1 MGYPDTQNTLLNR
14 KTLMSSFKDFAIP
27 QALQHAIEKLNYT
40 VATPIQA
47 EAIPPALEGKDI
59 LGTAQT
65 GTGKTAAFAIPMIA
79 KLLANHTA
87 TAIVLLPTR
96 ELAAQVEKAVIE
108 LSAGSKLVSALL
120 IGGDSMGKQLNQ
132 LQKKPRII
140 IGTPGR
146 VNDHLKRG
154 TLKLS
159 HAEVLVLDETDRM
172 LDMGFGI
179 QIETIIEKMP
189 KQRQTLMFSAT
200 MPSEI
205 VKLAG
210 RYLNHPV
217 RISMGE
223 TNQTATNVELKVVET
238 EDGKKYE
245 HLIRELGERNG
256 SVIIFVKTKYGAD
269 RLAKRLRGDDHE
281 SDALHGDL
289 RQHKRDKVTKAFRDQ
304 KYRILVA
311 TDVAARGLDI
321 PHIEHVIN
329 YDLPQAPEDFIH
341 RIGRTGRAGA
351 KGQAVSFVAPSESRK
366 WFAIE
371 RLLDPNKKSQGKS
384 ASGSYE
390 KRGGGGE
397 GYKGGYKGRGG
408 SGRKSFGDRKPFGDK
423 KRFGSDDRRDDR
435 APRSDDAPRDYAK
448 KRDFVKKDYVNK
460 SDDIRESADPRP
472 FAKKPF
478 NKERSF
484 DRADHPERD
493 DRERKPFGERKSFGD
508 KKSFGEKKPFG
519 KKPFR
524 KDGEFDSIKREGG
537 ERKPYGDKNKPFGK
551 KPFNKERS
559 FGNDGERKSFGDKP
573 FGKKP
578 FNKERSFDRAD
589 RPERAEGERKPFGKK
604 PFNKE
609 RSFGQEGERKS
620 FGERKP
626 FGKKPFDKERS
637 FGNDNRRG
645 DSRPEGRS
653 ENRFGKSD
661 GGKKSFG
668 KPSFGKPSFGG
679 KPAFGKPSFGG
690 KPAFGK
696 RKEEGEGRSDSRG
709 ESRSEKP
716 RSFHKKRG

>member
-1 MGYPDTQNTLLNR
+1 
-14 KTLMSSFKDFAIP
+14 MSSFKKFALP
-27 QALQHAIEKLNYT
+27 QSLQHAIDKLNYT
-40 VATPIQA
+40 IATPIQL

-65 GTGKTAAFAIPMIA
+65 GTGKTAAFAIPLIA

-96 ELAAQVEKAVIE
+96 ELAAQVEKAVNE
-108 LSAGSKLVSALL
+108 LAAGSKLFSALL

-200 MPSEI
+200 MPNEI
-205 VKLAG
+205 IKLAN
-210 RYLNHPV
+210 RYLINPV

-223 TNQTATNVELKVVET
+223 THKPADNVELKVVET
-238 EDGKKYE
+238 DDGKKYE
-245 HLIRELGERNG
+245 HLLRELGERSG

-289 RQHKRDKVTKAFRDQ
+289 RQHKREKVTNAFRNQ

-371 RLLDPNKKSQGKS
+371 RLLNPNAKSQGKS

-390 KRGGGGE
+390 KRGGGD
-397 GYKGGYKGRGG
+397 GYKGGYKGKRDGG
-408 SGRKSFGDRKPFGDK
+408 KSFGDRKPFGKKPFNKERSFDRAEGGERDYSK
-423 KRFGSDDRRDDR
+423 KRE
-435 APRSDDAPRDYAK
+435 
-448 KRDFVKKDYVNK
+448 FVKKDYVNK
-460 SDDIRESADPRP
+460 PEEVRESADPRP

-484 DRADHPERD
+484 DRPERND
-493 DRERKPFGERKSFGD
+493 NERKPFGERKSFGD

-519 KKPFR
+519 KKPF
-524 KDGEFDSIKREGG
+524 D
-537 ERKPYGDKNKPFGK
+537 
-551 KPFNKERS
+551 
-559 FGNDGERKSFGDKP
+559 
-573 FGKKP
+573 
-578 FNKERSFDRAD
+578 KERSFDRA
-589 RPERAEGERKPFGKK
+589 EGGERKPFGKK

-609 RSFGQEGERKS
+609 NRFERTD
-620 FGERKP
+620 GERKP
-626 FGKKPFDKERS
+626 FGKKPFDKERR
-637 FGNDNRRG
+637 FGNDNRKNA
-645 DSRPEGRS
+645 SRTDDRRREDTRFSKSEGERKPFS
-653 ENRFGKSD
+653 KGGFGKS
-661 GGKKSFG
+661 SSG
-668 KPSFGKPSFGG
+668 KPIFG
-679 KPAFGKPSFGG
+679 KPAFGKSRDAAGG
-690 KPAFGK
+690 KA
-696 RKEEGEGRSDSRG
+696 
-709 ESRSEKP
+709 
-716 RSFHKKRG
+716 RSFNKKRG

>member
-1 MGYPDTQNTLLNR
+1 
-14 KTLMSSFKDFAIP
+14 MSSFKDFALP
-27 QALQHAIEKLNYT
+27 QALQLAIEKLNYT
-40 VATPIQA
+40 TATPIQF

-65 GTGKTAAFAIPMIA
+65 GTGKTAAFAIPLIA
-79 KLLANHTA
+79 KLLEHPHA

-96 ELAAQVEKAVIE
+96 ELAAQVEKAVND
-108 LSAGSKLVSALL
+108 LAGGSKLFSALL

-159 HAEVLVLDETDRM
+159 HAEILVLDETDRM

-200 MPSEI
+200 MPKEI
-205 VKLAG
+205 IKLAG
-210 RYLNHPV
+210 RYLNNPV

-223 TNQTATNVELKVVET
+223 TNQTAANVELKVVET
-238 EDGKKYE
+238 DDGKKYE
-245 HLIRELGERNG
+245 HLLRELGERSG

-289 RQHKRDKVTKAFRDQ
+289 RQHKREKVTRAFRDQ

-371 RLLDPNKKSQGKS
+371 RLLNPNAKSGKS
-384 ASGSYE
+384 SSGNYE
-390 KRGGGGE
+390 KRGSS
-397 GYKGGYKGRGG
+397 GGYKGERTF
-408 SGRKSFGDRKPFGDK
+408 SDRKPYGDRKPFGDK
-423 KRFGSDDRRDDR
+423 KRFDRNKRHGAGGR
-435 APRSDDAPRDYAK
+435 NNDAPRDYAK
-448 KRDFVKKDYVNK
+448 KQDFIKKDYINK
-460 SDDIRESADPRP
+460 PDAETASQPRS

-478 NKERSF
+478 NKERRF
-484 DRADHPERD
+484 DRTKRGHDER
-493 DRERKPFGERKSFGD
+493 
-508 KKSFGEKKPFG
+508 KSFGEKKPFG
-519 KKPFR
+519 KKPFN
-524 KDGEFDSIKREGG
+524 KD
-537 ERKPYGDKNKPFGK
+537 
-551 KPFNKERS
+551 
-559 FGNDGERKSFGDKP
+559 
-573 FGKKP
+573 
-578 FNKERSFDRAD
+578 
-589 RPERAEGERKPFGKK
+589 
-604 PFNKE
+604 
-609 RSFGQEGERKS
+609 
-620 FGERKP
+620 
-626 FGKKPFDKERS
+626 RS
-637 FGNDNRRG
+637 FGNDNHREDGSSQGIKRD
-645 DSRPEGRS
+645 DSRRSDTRSDTRS
-653 ENRFGKSD
+653 ENRFGKSAFDKPAFGKTD
-661 GGKKSFG
+661 GNKKSFGKGGNGKASFG
-668 KPSFGKPSFGG
+668 KPSFGKSS
-679 KPAFGKPSFGG
+679 FGKPG
-690 KPAFGK
+690 FGK
-696 RKEEGEGRSDSRG
+696 RKEGDSTPG
-709 ESRSEKP
+709 KT
-716 RSFHKKRG
+716 RSFGKKRG

>member
-1 MGYPDTQNTLLNR
+1 
-14 KTLMSSFKDFAIP
+14 MSSFKDFALP
-27 QALQHAIEKLNYT
+27 QAIQHAIEKLNYT
-40 VATPIQA
+40 TATPIQA
-47 EAIPPALEGKDI
+47 QAIPPALEGKDV

-65 GTGKTAAFAIPMIA
+65 GTGKTAAFAIPLIA
-79 KLLANHTA
+79 KLMENHTA

-108 LSAGSKLVSALL
+108 LSAGSKLLTALL

-132 LQKKPRII
+132 LQKKPRVI

-200 MPSEI
+200 MPGEI

-217 RISMGE
+217 RISVGE
-223 TNQTATNVELKVVET
+223 TNQTAANVESKVVET

-245 HLIRELGERNG
+245 HLIRELGERQG

-289 RQHKRDKVTKAFRDQ
+289 RQHKRDKVTRNFREQ

-371 RLLDPNKKSQGKS
+371 RLLDPTKKSERKQGKS
-384 ASGSYE
+384 SGGNYE
-390 KRGGGGE
+390 KRGRAGSDGE
-397 GYKGGYKGRGG
+397 GYKG
-408 SGRKSFGDRKPFGDK
+408 KSFGKKVGGKKPFGRDNRRDDEAHSDARRGFEK
-423 KRFGSDDRRDDR
+423 KREFFKKDHVNKPEGERDEQRSFAKKPFKKEWGNKERSFERNDERRDDRRDD
-435 APRSDDAPRDYAK
+435 
-448 KRDFVKKDYVNK
+448 
-460 SDDIRESADPRP
+460 
-472 FAKKPF
+472 
-478 NKERSF
+478 
-484 DRADHPERD
+484 
-493 DRERKPFGERKSFGD
+493 RKPFGERKSFGD
-508 KKSFGEKKPFG
+508 KKQFGKKPFNKGGYDPLEKRENFDREAREFERRDGRKPFG
-519 KKPFR
+519 KKPFN
-524 KDGEFDSIKREGG
+524 KEWGNK
-537 ERKPYGDKNKPFGK
+537 ERSVDRDDHKHKPFGK
-551 KPFNKERS
+551 KPFNKERR
-559 FGNDGERKSFGDKP
+559 FDND
-573 FGKKP
+573 
-578 FNKERSFDRAD
+578 
-589 RPERAEGERKPFGKK
+589 
-604 PFNKE
+604 
-609 RSFGQEGERKS
+609 GERKS

-626 FGKKPFDKERS
+626 FGKKFDKERS
-637 FGNDNRRG
+637 FGNDNRREDGRHEDRRDDRKWNKGG
-645 DSRPEGRS
+645 DNRFEGRFEGRS
-653 ENRFGKSD
+653 ENRFGKSE
-661 GGKKSFG
+661 GGNKPFGKKSFG
-668 KPSFGKPSFGG
+668 KPSFGKPSFG
-679 KPAFGKPSFGG
+679 

-696 RKEEGEGRSDSRG
+696 RRDEDGAG
-709 ESRSEKP
+709 KP
-716 RSFHKKRG
+716 RHFNKKRG

>member
-1 MGYPDTQNTLLNR
+1 
-14 KTLMSSFKDFAIP
+14 MSSFNDFALP
-27 QALQHAIEKLNYT
+27 QALQHAIEKLNFT
-40 VATPIQA
+40 IATPIQMG
-47 EAIPPALEGKDI
+47 AIPPALEGKDI

-65 GTGKTAAFAIPMIA
+65 GTGKTAAFAIPLIA
-79 KLLANHTA
+79 KLMANPTA

-108 LSAGSKLVSALL
+108 LSAGSKLLTALL

-132 LQKKPRII
+132 LQKKPRVI

-200 MPSEI
+200 MPGEI

-217 RISMGE
+217 RISVGE
-223 TNQTATNVELKVVET
+223 TNQTAANVELKVVET

-245 HLIRELGERNG
+245 HLIRELGERQG

-269 RLAKRLRGDDHE
+269 RLAKRLRGDDYE

-289 RQHKRDKVTKAFRDQ
+289 RQHKRDKVTRNFREQ

-371 RLLDPNKKSQGKS
+371 RLLDPTKKQGKS
-384 ASGSYE
+384 SSGNYE
-390 KRGGGGE
+390 KRGRAGSDGE
-397 GYKGGYKGRGG
+397 GYKG
-408 SGRKSFGDRKPFGDK
+408 KSFGKKFGGKKFGDK
-423 KRFGSDDRRDDR
+423 KRFERDNRGDDDT
-435 APRSDDAPRDYAK
+435 PRFEK
-448 KRDFVKKDYVNK
+448 KREFFKKDHVNK
-460 SDDIRESADPRP
+460 PEGERDEQRS

-478 NKERSF
+478 KKERSF
-484 DRADHPERD
+484 DRVERGGFERNEERRD
-493 DRERKPFGERKSFGD
+493 DRKPFGERKSFGD
-508 KKSFGEKKPFG
+508 KKPFGKKPFNKGSFDPLDKREGFERERNEFNRDAAERKPFG
-519 KKPFR
+519 KKPFKKEWGNKER
-524 KDGEFDSIKREGG
+524 SFDRTERSGFDRDDRE
-537 ERKPYGDKNKPFGK
+537 PKPFGK
-551 KPFNKERS
+551 KPFNKERR
-559 FGNDGERKSFGDKP
+559 FDNDS
-573 FGKKP
+573 
-578 FNKERSFDRAD
+578 
-589 RPERAEGERKPFGKK
+589 ERKPFGKK
-604 PFNKE
+604 
-609 RSFGQEGERKS
+609 S
-620 FGERKP
+620 
-626 FGKKPFDKERS
+626 FDKERS
-637 FGNDNRRG
+637 FGNDNRRE
-645 DSRPEGRS
+645 DRRDDRRS
-653 ENRFGKSD
+653 ENRFGKSE
-661 GGKKSFG
+661 GGNKPFGKKSFG
-668 KPSFGKPSFGG
+668 NKG
-679 KPAFGKPSFGG
+679 GKPSFGG

-696 RKEEGEGRSDSRG
+696 RRDEEGAG
-709 ESRSEKP
+709 KP

>member
-1 MGYPDTQNTLLNR
+1 MPTKTQSE
-14 KTLMSSFKDFAIP
+14 KTTSFKTFDLP
-27 QALQHAIEKLNYT
+27 QALQSAIEKLNYT
-40 VATPIQA
+40 TATPIQS

-65 GTGKTAAFAIPMIA
+65 GTGKTAAFAIPLLA
-79 KLLANHTA
+79 KLFEHPHA

-96 ELAAQVEKAVIE
+96 ELAAQVEKAVNE
-108 LSAGSKLVSALL
+108 LASGSKLISALL

-159 HAEVLVLDETDRM
+159 HAEILVLDETDRM

-200 MPSEI
+200 MPNEI
-205 VKLAG
+205 IKLAG
-210 RYLNHPV
+210 RYLNNPV

-223 TNQTATNVELKVVET
+223 TNQTAANVELKVVET
-238 EDGKKYE
+238 DDGKKYE
-245 HLIRELGERNG
+245 HLLRELGERTG

-289 RQHKRDKVTKAFRDQ
+289 RQHKREKVTNAFRNQ

-371 RLLDPNKKSQGKS
+371 RLLNPDAKGQGKS
-384 ASGSYE
+384 SSGSYE
-390 KRGGGGE
+390 KRGST
-397 GYKGGYKGRGG
+397 GGYKGRGG
-408 SGRKSFGDRKPFGDK
+408 SGYKGGERKSFGDRKPYGDK
-423 KRFGSDDRRDDR
+423 KRFDRDDR
-435 APRSDDAPRDYAK
+435 APRSDDAPRDYSK

-460 SDDIRESADPRP
+460 PEGDNQNAEPRS

-484 DRADHPERD
+484 ERND
-493 DRERKPFGERKSFGD
+493 SERKPFGERKPFA
-508 KKSFGEKKPFG
+508 KKPFD
-519 KKPFR
+519 KERSFER
-524 KDGEFDSIKREGG
+524 ADGER
-537 ERKPYGDKNKPFGK
+537 KPFGK

-559 FGNDGERKSFGDKP
+559 FERADGERKP

-578 FNKERSFDRAD
+578 FNKERSFERAD
-589 RPERAEGERKPFGKK
+589 GERKPFGKKPFNKERSFERADGERKPFGKKPFDKERSFERADGERKPFGKKPFDKERSFERADGERKPFGKK

-609 RSFGQEGERKS
+609 RSFG
-620 FGERKP
+620 
-626 FGKKPFDKERS
+626 
-637 FGNDNRRG
+637 NDNRREDTRRD
-645 DSRPEGRS
+645 DSRASKSDGEKKPFSKGG
-653 ENRFGKSD
+653 FGKS
-661 GGKKSFG
+661 SSG
-668 KPSFGKPSFGG
+668 KPSFGKPSFG
-679 KPAFGKPSFGG
+679 KPAGG

-696 RKEEGEGRSDSRG
+696 SRDAAG
-709 ESRSEKP
+709 GKP
-716 RSFHKKRG
+716 RSFAKKRG